1 MIKSFLT
8 AFLFAS
14 SFMMM
19 TAQTKLLRF
28 PNSSETEITFTH
40 AGDVFVV
47 PIEGGVARRLTVS
60 DGIEMFPRFSPD
72 GKTIAFTGEYSGSD
86 QIFVVPAEGGMP
98 VQRTF
103 NMDVE
108 GLPERMGPNKI
119 ILEWTKDGKDIVYR
133 SRQDSW
139 HVLEG
144 KIYTVS
150 ATDGVP
156 KQLPLPNSG
165 YASLSPDG
173 SKIAYNRI
181 FRDFRTWKRY
191 RGGQVADVS
200 IYDFNTK
207 ELTDITNNDAQ
218 DIMPMWHGD
227 NIYYASDRTGT
238 MNLYRY
244 NTKTKEEKQIT
255 HTDNYDVKFPSKG
268 SKHIAFEM
276 GGEIYLMD
284 YATETVKKV
293 NISVLDDFPTARPR
307 IEDVSKQIA
316 GTTVSPD
323 GQWALFSARGDIY
336 VVAKENGIARNLT
349 QSSNAHDRNPQWSPD
364 GKWIAYVSDLSGEYE
379 IYLAKPDGS
388 ETKKLTDDFE
398 SYRYELKWS
407 PDSKYI
413 LTSDKTNKLYYY
425 SVPSGNRKEVSK
437 SAYFEI
443 RDFNWSPDSKWIV
456 YSDLINANISG
467 VYVYSLASGNSELV
481 SNKFFNANQGV
492 FSPDGKFLYYVSG
505 RTYNADVNAQEW
517 NYYYGDMQKIYG
529 VPLKE
534 GVKSP
539 LMFEGFDKKDDEK
552 KEDKDKQVSVDIDF
566 DGIQNRVFEVPT
578 SAGNY
583 YGLYA
588 SKDNKLYYVRSAEG
602 VAAATYVYS
611 YEDKDESKVGSFY
624 QWEITPDEK
633 NIIIKDKNDYYIQ
646 KLASKIELSG
656 KDKLDLS
663 NMQTKINPVEE
674 WNQIFSET
682 WRQMR
687 DFFYDPNMHGVDWK
701 AMKEKYAALM
711 PYVQH
716 RTDLTYVLGELIGEL
731 NIGHA
736 YVGGGDMPKVAK
748 VAIGQLGADLV
759 LDGKNWKIAHIL
771 KGRNWEEDT
780 RSPLTEPGIEVK
792 DGMYLLAIDGKKL
805 TDEYTPNKALENKAN
820 KLVKITVN
828 TSPSMDGA
836 KDYFVKTIKDNK
848 ELLYYNWVEGR
859 RAIVDSISH
868 GTIGYIHIPDMGLG
882 HGLNEFAK
890 YFYSQLD
897 KKGLIIDDRYN
908 GGGNV
913 SPMIIE
919 RLRRYIAI
927 AEHVR
932 NQEKVTSKPDATFMG
947 PMVCLINEMSMSDG
961 DLFPYQFRYYGLG
974 KLIGKR
980 TWGGVIGIRGSLPF
994 LDGGYLTKPE
1004 FANFGAKG
1012 DWILEG
1018 TGISPDIE
1026 VDNHPAKVMQGVDQQ
1041 LERAIEEVM
1050 KEIKTF
1056 DKNKTLPAVPPFP
1069 DKSKKK

>member
-1 MIKSFLT
+1 MRKFILT
-8 AFLFAS
+8 AFLLLS
-14 SFMMM
+14 SFMMI

-28 PNSSETEITFTH
+28 PNSSDTEITFTH

-47 PIEGGVARRLTVS
+47 PIEGGIARRITVS
-60 DGIEMFPRFSPD
+60 EGIEMFPRFSPD
-72 GKTIAFTGEYSGSD
+72 GKTIAFTGEYSGSQ
-86 QIFVVPAEGGMP
+86 QIYVVPSEGGMP
-98 VQRTF
+98 AQRTF

-119 ILEWTKDGKDIVYR
+119 ILEWSNDGKDIVYR

-150 ATDGVP
+150 AKDGIP

-173 SKIAYNRI
+173 TKIAYNRI
-181 FRDFRTWKRY
+181 FRDYRTWKRY
-191 RGGQVADVS
+191 RGGQVAEVW
-200 IYDFNTK
+200 IYDFKTK
-207 ELTDITNNDAQ
+207 ELTNITNNEAQ

-227 NIYYASDRTGT
+227 NIYYVSDRTGT

-244 NTKTKEEKQIT
+244 NLKTKENKEIT
-255 HTDNYDVKFPSKG
+255 NTNNYDVKFPSKG
-268 SKHIAFEM
+268 TKHIAFEM

-293 NISVLDDFPTARPR
+293 NISVEDDFPTARPR

-316 GTTVSPD
+316 NTSVSPD
-323 GQWALFSARGDIY
+323 GKWALFSARGDIY
-336 VVAKENGIARNLT
+336 VVAKEKGITKNLT
-349 QSSNAHDRNPQWSPD
+349 NSSNAHDRDPKWSPD
-364 GKWIAYVSDLSGEYE
+364 GKWIAYMSDLSGEYE

-388 ETKKLTDDFE
+388 ETKQLTKDFE

-425 SVPSGNRKEVSK
+425 SVPSGDRKEVTRSHN
-437 SAYFEI
+437 FEI
-443 RDFNWSPDSKWIV
+443 HDYDWSPDSKWIV
-456 YSDLINANISG
+456 YSDMLNPNITG
-467 VYVYSLASGNSELV
+467 VFIYSMASGKNELV
-481 SNKFFNANQGV
+481 SNKFFNASQGV
-492 FSPDGKFLYYVSG
+492 FSPGGNYLFYVSG
-505 RTYNADVNAQEW
+505 RTYEPKVNAQEW
-517 NYYYGDMQKIYG
+517 NYFYGDMNKIYG
-529 VPLKE
+529 VPLKKE
-534 GVKSP
+534 TKSP
-539 LMFEGFDKKDDEK
+539 LLFEGFKEEEDTKKDD
-552 KEDKDKQVSVDIDF
+552 KDKTVNVVIDF
-566 DGIQNRVFEVPT
+566 DGIQDRIFEVPT
-578 SAGNY
+578 SAGQF
-583 YGLYA
+583 YGLFPT
-588 SKDNKLYYVRSAEG
+588 KDHKLYYAKNAEG
-602 VAAATYVYS
+602 ISPATYVFDFNTK
-611 YEDKDESKVGSFY
+611 EENKVGNFY
-624 QWEITPDEK
+624 QWEITPDGK
-633 NIIIKDKNDYYIQ
+633 NMIIKNQNDYYLQ
-646 KLASKIELSG
+646 KLADKVELSD
-656 KDKLDLS
+656 KDKVDLS
-663 NMQTKINPVEE
+663 NMQTKINPVQE
-674 WNQIFSET
+674 WNQIYSET

-687 DFFYDPNMHGVDWK
+687 DFFYDPNMHGVNWK
-701 AMKEKYAALM
+701 EMREKYAALM

-736 YVGGGDMPKVAK
+736 YVGGGDMPKVT
-748 VAIGQLGADLV
+748 VVSIGQLGADLS
-759 LDGKNWKIAHIL
+759 LDGSNWKITNIL
-771 KGRNWEEDT
+771 EGRNWDEKT
-780 RSPLTEPGIEVK
+780 RSPLTEPGIDVK
-792 DGMYLLAIDGKKL
+792 AGMYLIAIDDQKVNDK
-805 TDEYTPNKALENKAN
+805 YTPNMTLENKAD

-828 TSPSMDGA
+828 TSPSMSGA
-836 KDYFVKTIKDNK
+836 KEFYIKTIKDNK

-859 RAIVDSISH
+859 RKIVDKLSN
-868 GTIGYIHIPDMGLG
+868 GKIGYIHIPDMGLE

-897 KKGLIIDDRYN
+897 KEGLIIDDRYN

-919 RLRRYIAI
+919 RLRRYISI
-927 AEHVR
+927 AQHIR
-932 NQEKVTSKPDATFMG
+932 NQDNVSAKPDATFMG

-994 LDGGYLTKPE
+994 IDGGYLTKPE

-1026 VDNHPAKVMQGVDQQ
+1026 VDNNPAKVMEGEDQQ
-1041 LERAIEEVM
+1041 LERAIEEVL

-1056 DKNKTLPAVPPFP
+1056 DKDKTLPKVPPFP